1 MRPCGLELHIPCP
14 VEQESSN
21 AQNENWL
28 LQSGSHECLLPM
40 VVWGRLSSSNN
51 VLIFSPFLVHLYD
64 LSYKIIM
71 NIIV

>member
-28 LQSGSHECLLPM
+28 LQSGSHNAFYQWWSGAGCQ
-40 VVWGRLSSSNN
+40 VVTM
-51 VLIFSPFLVHLYD
+51 F
-64 LSYKIIM
+64 
-71 NIIV
+71 